1 MFAPTNAA
9 FDALPADVKDVL
21 SKPSNVDLLR
31 KVLEF
36 HVIDGRKYSNQL
48 SDNLLIPSL
57 VQGLGIRVNIYNK
70 ASVMSFFIMTL
81 HARIQRGEFEK
92 FT

>member
-9 FDALPADVKDVL
+9 FDALPADVKDAL

-31 KVLEF
+31 KALEF

-48 SDNLLIPSL
+48 SDNLVIPSL

-70 ASVMSFFIMTL
+70 VSVMSFFIMAL
-81 HARIQRGEFEK
+81 L
-92 FT
+92 